1 MSESIL
7 WIMSWECEENIC
19 PLTLFFF
26 LVFQREMPARGS
38 ICGCWDWTWGSIQ
51 FVRGVAAGAE
61 GLNLAG
67 YRVLGSCPWLSCTFR
82 EVKSFLWYFSGFL
95 VEIVTNLNLSFDEF
109 VLFLFLLER
118 ILCLS
123 SYHWEF
129 LNIGN
134 SRD

>member
-7 WIMSWECEENIC
+7 WVMSWECEENIC
-19 PLTLFFF
+19 PLTLFF

-38 ICGCWDWTWGSIQ
+38 ICVCWDWTWGSIQ

-109 VLFLFLLER
+109 VLFLFLLKR
-118 ILCLS
+118 ILYL
-123 SYHWEF
+123 
-129 LNIGN
+129 LIIGN
-134 SRD
+134 F